1 MAPAVQIDGVASM
14 DFRFTPEE
22 EAFRAKIHAWLEQTT
37 SEVFGR
43 GQDGPGA
50 ATASLMD
57 VGDDSRWQRLK
68 QYHQRLYEAGYGA
81 LHWPKEYGG
90 GGATLIE
97 QAIYQ
102 DEALSFGM
110 PLYGCNQLAIDRIGP
125 TLMFMG
131 TQAQKDRYLPKMLTA
146 EEIWCQ
152 GYSEPNAGSDLA
164 GLQTRAVVDGDSF
177 VVNGQKVWTSLAHR
191 ADWQVLLVRTDPEA
205 PKHKGIS
212 YLLVDMK
219 SPGITVRPLVQITG
233 DAGFN
238 EVFYD
243 NVRVPRENLVGE
255 INQGWQVS
263 IATLMYERVSG
274 GTRHPVE
281 RTINELLGLAKRVQF
296 DGMPAH
302 RHPYVRQ
309 KLAQFAVEARC
320 MRLSRYRS
328 LTSQLKG
335 KIPGPESSFGKL
347 FATELNLRVAMFAD
361 ELLGPYGTLDKG
373 SLGAV
378 EGGRWTQ
385 RTLSARGLTIAAGSS
400 EIQHN
405 IIGERVLKLP
415 KG

>member
-1 MAPAVQIDGVASM
+1 M
-14 DFRFTPEE
+14 DFRYTQQE
-22 EAFRAKIHAWLEQTT
+22 EAFRAKLHAWLEQT
-37 SEVFGR
+37 SAEVFGR
-43 GQDGPGA
+43 GQAGSTSPLE
-50 ATASLMD
+50 T
-57 VGDDSRWQRLK
+57 GDDRRWQRLLE
-68 QYHQRLYEAGYGA
+68 YHRRLYEAGYVA

-90 GGATLIE
+90 GGATLME

-102 DEALSFGM
+102 DAVLSYGL
-110 PLYGCNQLAIDRIGP
+110 PLYGANQLAIDRIGP
-125 TLMFMG
+125 TLFFMG
-131 TQAQKDRYLPKMLTA
+131 TPAQKERYLHKMLA
-146 EEIWCQ
+146 GEEIWCQ

-164 GLQTRAVVDGDSF
+164 GLQTRAVLDGDSF

-191 ADWQVLLVRTDPEA
+191 ADMQVLLVRTDPQA

-219 SPGITVRPLVQITG
+219 SPGITIRPLVQVTG
-233 DAGFN
+233 EAGFN

-243 NVRVPRENLVGE
+243 NVQVPKENLVGE

-274 GTRHPVE
+274 GTRHPVQ
-281 RTINELLGLAKRVQF
+281 RTITELLALSRQVNFAGVA
-296 DGMPAH
+296 AH
-302 RHPYVRQ
+302 QHPYVRQ
-309 KLAQFAVEARC
+309 KLAQFAVEAEC
-320 MRLSRYRS
+320 LRLSRYRS
-328 LTSQLKG
+328 LTAQLKG
-335 KIPGPESSFGKL
+335 RIPGPESSFGKL

-361 ELLGPYGTLDKG
+361 ELLGPYGTLEKG

-378 EGGRWTQ
+378 ESGRWIT
-385 RTLSARGLTIAAGSS
+385 RTIAARGLTIAAGSS

>member
-1 MAPAVQIDGVASM
+1 M
-14 DFRFTPEE
+14 DFRYTPEE
-22 EAFRAKIHAWLEQTT
+22 EKWRAQIHSWLEKT
-37 SEVFGR
+37 SAEVFGR
-43 GQDGPGA
+43 GRDGGLGA
-50 ATASLMD
+50 STASLLD
-57 VGDDSRWQRLK
+57 VGDDTRWNRLLE
-68 QYHQRLYEAGYGA
+68 YHRRLYEAGYVA

-90 GGATLIE
+90 GGADLMQ

-102 DEALSFGM
+102 DEVLSFGL
-110 PLYGCNQLAIDRIGP
+110 PLYGANQLAIDRIGP

-131 TQAQKDRYLPKMLTA
+131 TEAQKKRYLHKMLTG

-164 GLQTRAVVDGDSF
+164 SLQTRAVLEGDYF
-177 VVNGQKVWTSLAHR
+177 VINGQKVWTSLAHR
-191 ADWQVLLVRTDPEA
+191 AHMQVLLVRTDPEA

-219 SPGITVRPLVQITG
+219 TPGITIRPLVQITG
-233 DAGFN
+233 ESGFN

-243 NVRVPRENLVGE
+243 NVRVPKENLVGE
-255 INQGWQVS
+255 LNGGWQVS

-281 RTINELLGLAKRVQF
+281 RTINELLELSRKVEFG
-296 DGMPAH
+296 GMPANQ
-302 RHPYVRQ
+302 HPYVRQ
-309 KLAQFAVEARC
+309 KLAQFAIEARC
-320 MRLSRYRS
+320 LRLSRYRS
-328 LTSQLKG
+328 LSSQLKG

-361 ELLGPYGTLDKG
+361 EVLGPYGTLDKG
-373 SLGAV
+373 STGAV
-378 EGGRWTQ
+378 EGGRWMQ
-385 RTLSARGLTIAAGSS
+385 RTIAARGLTIAAGSS

>member
-1 MAPAVQIDGVASM
+1 M
-14 DFRFTPEE
+14 DFSFTPEQ
-22 EAFRAKIHAWLEQTT
+22 EAFRGKIRGWLEGTVA
-37 SEVFGR
+37 EVFGR
-43 GQDGPGA
+43 KGEGMGA
-50 ATASLMD
+50 STASLMD
-57 VGDDSRWQRLK
+57 TGDETRWQRLRE
-68 QYHQRLYEAGYGA
+68 YHRRLYEAGYVA
-81 LHWPKEYGG
+81 LHWPKQWGG
-90 GGATLIE
+90 GGASLIE

-102 DEALSFGM
+102 DEALRLAL
-110 PLYGCNQLAIDRIGP
+110 PLYGANQLAIDRLGP
-125 TLMFMG
+125 TIIVMG
-131 TQAQKDRYLPKMLTA
+131 TEQQKERYLHKMLTG

-164 GLQTRAVVDGDSF
+164 GLQTRAVLEGDYF

-191 ADWQVLLVRTDPEA
+191 ADMQVLLVRTDPAA

-212 YLLVDMK
+212 YLIVDMK
-219 SPGITVRPLVQITG
+219 SPGITIRPLMQITG

-243 NVRVPRENLVGE
+243 NVRVPKENLVGE

-263 IATLMYERVSG
+263 IATLMWERVSG

-281 RTINELLGLAKRVQF
+281 RTITELLELAKTTEF
-296 DGMPAH
+296 EGMPASQ
-302 RHPYVRQ
+302 HPYIRQ
-309 KLAQFAVEARC
+309 KLAQFGIEARC
-320 MRLSRYRS
+320 LRLSRYRG

-335 KIPGPESSFGKL
+335 KVPGPESSFGKL

-361 ELLGPYGTLDKG
+361 EMMGPYAGLVKD
-373 SLGAV
+373 SVVAV
-378 EGGRWTQ
+378 EGGRWAA
-385 RTLSARGLTIAAGSS
+385 RALAARGLTIAAGSS

>member
-1 MAPAVQIDGVASM
+1 M
-14 DFRFTPEE
+14 DFRYTPQE
-22 EAFRAKIHAWLEQTT
+22 EAFRAKLHAWLEQT
-37 SEVFGR
+37 SAEVFGR
-43 GQDGPGA
+43 GKGGA
-50 ATASLMD
+50 ASPLE
-57 VGDDSRWQRLK
+57 VGDDSRWQRLR
-68 QYHQRLYEAGYGA
+68 QYHRRLYDAGYVA

-90 GGATLIE
+90 GGATLME

-102 DEALSFGM
+102 DEVLSYAL
-110 PLYGCNQLAIDRIGP
+110 PLYGANQLAIDRIGP

-131 TQAQKDRYLPKMLTA
+131 TPAQKERYLHKMLTG
-146 EEIWCQ
+146 EEVWCQ

-164 GLQTRAVVDGDSF
+164 GLQTRAVLDGDSF

-191 ADWQVLLVRTDPEA
+191 ADMQVLLVRTDPQA
-205 PKHKGIS
+205 PNHKGIS

-219 SPGITVRPLVQITG
+219 SPGITIRPLVQVTG
-233 DAGFN
+233 EAGFN

-243 NVRVPRENLVGE
+243 NVRVPKENLVGE
-255 INQGWQVS
+255 VNQGWQVS

-274 GTRHPVE
+274 GTRHPVQ
-281 RTINELLGLAKRVQF
+281 RTITELLELSRQVSFEGI
-296 DGMPAH
+296 PANQ
-302 RHPYVRQ
+302 HPYVRQ
-309 KLAQFAVEARC
+309 KLAQFAVEAEC
-320 MRLSRYRS
+320 LRLSRYRS
-328 LTSQLKG
+328 LTAQLKG
-335 KIPGPESSFGKL
+335 RIPGPESSFGKL

-378 EGGRWTQ
+378 EGGRWMT
-385 RTLSARGLTIAAGSS
+385 RTIAARGLTIAAGSS